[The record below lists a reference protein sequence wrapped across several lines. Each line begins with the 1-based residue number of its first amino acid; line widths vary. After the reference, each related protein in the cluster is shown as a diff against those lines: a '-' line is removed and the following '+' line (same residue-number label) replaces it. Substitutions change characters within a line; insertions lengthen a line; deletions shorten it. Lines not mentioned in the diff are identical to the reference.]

1 MEIFL
6 DIKAQNFLVEKL
18 KVVTCYY
25 VIIQIKTEKMFLYQ
39 VLLVKHQNYFIVA
52 ALSFIA
58 AMVIQGLQNTQ
69 STLYLD

>member
-1 MEIFL
+1 MEIFS
-6 DIKAQNFLVEKL
+6 DIKAENFLVEKL

-52 ALSFIA
+52 AFRFIA